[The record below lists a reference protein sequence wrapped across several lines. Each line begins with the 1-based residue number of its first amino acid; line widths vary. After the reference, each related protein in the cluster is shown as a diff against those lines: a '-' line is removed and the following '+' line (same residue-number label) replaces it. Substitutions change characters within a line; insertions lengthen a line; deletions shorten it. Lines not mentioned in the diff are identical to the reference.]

1 MQLPKLNSTRLEEQV
16 ARLEALVAD
25 QAGRLQALEGNRSN
39 GQGAGPQR
47 PKAQSRRE
55 LLKLAGAAVVGAAG
69 VAGAGVLNAVPAA
82 AADGNLL
89 VLGAAASN
97 REETVTTLFSD
108 NATTTTALLALDG
121 FAHTGSNRVDGL
133 TILAQEGGVAGNF
146 NAATFGTVGPDVFLS
161 GGGRLVQRQNVGAG
175 TAPNFTPAANAL
187 ESIRGDDGSFWMSRA
202 TGGAPLGTLKTAWK
216 RMNTVRVDSAAG
228 DGTAFVPVRVI
239 NTDPAVGP
247 VVGGITGPL
256 NSGATYTWSIAGTNG
271 IPADA
276 VGIVGNITAVA
287 YTSGGFLTMFPTG
300 VARPTVSSVNF
311 AQAGTVF
318 AWGNHFTAGF
328 GTGANAGKISIF
340 VGLNAGT
347 DTTHVIVD
355 VFGFLQ

>member
-1 MQLPKLNSTRLEEQV
+1 MQLPKFDSTRIEEQV

-25 QAGRLQALEGNRSN
+25 QAGRLQALEGHRPD
-39 GQGAGPQR
+39 GEGGRPQPR
-47 PKAQSRRE
+47 KAQSRRE

-69 VAGAGVLNAVPAA
+69 VAGAGVLNAIPAA
-82 AADGNLL
+82 AADGSSL

-97 REETVTTLFSD
+97 TEATGTSLFLS
-108 NATTTTALLALDG
+108 
-121 FAHTGSNRVDGL
+121 GSNLATILDLNGVGASGAQRVDGL
-133 TILAQEGGVAGNF
+133 TIQAQEGGIAGNF
-146 NAATFGTVGPDVFLS
+146 NAAAFGTVGPDVYLS
-161 GGGRLVQRQNVGAG
+161 GGGRLVQRQNVGPG
-175 TAPNFTPAANAL
+175 TAPNFTPANNAL
-187 ESIRGDDGSFWMSRA
+187 ESVRGDDGSFWMSRGSA
-202 TGGAPLGTLKTAWK
+202 GAPLGTLKAAWK

-228 DGTAFVPVRVI
+228 DGSAFVPVRVI

-256 NSGATYTWSIAGTNG
+256 NSGATYTWSIAGANG

-300 VARPTVSSVNF
+300 VTRPTVSSVNF

-340 VGLNAGT
+340 IGLNAGT
-347 DTTHVIVD
+347 DNTHVIVD